1 MALRLHEVNPTLV
14 HFPRALL
21 VVLSSR
27 HCGHP
32 PQRPTCLQVNIL
44 DVARSTHNETR
55 VSSVPFE
62 DQS

>member
-1 MALRLHEVNPTLV
+1 MAMRLDEVNPTLI

-32 PQRPTCLQVNIL
+32 PQRPTCLQVNML
-44 DVARSTHNETR
+44 DARSTHNETP